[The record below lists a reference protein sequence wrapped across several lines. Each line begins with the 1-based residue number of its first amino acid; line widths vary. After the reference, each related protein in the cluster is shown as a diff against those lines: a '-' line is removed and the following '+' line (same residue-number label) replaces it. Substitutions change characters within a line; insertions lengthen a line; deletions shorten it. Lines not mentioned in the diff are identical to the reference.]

1 MGKIEEINRTFS
13 WTDAKKANLT
23 TNELWTS
30 YPVQILLIGAGGFAL
45 RDSFSDIMAGVI
57 LRQEIALRE

>member
-1 MGKIEEINRTFS
+1 MDKIEEINKTFS
-13 WTDAKKANLT
+13 WKDAKKANLM
-23 TNELWTS
+23 TNEFWKS

-45 RDSFSDIMAGVI
+45 RDSFSNIMAGVI